1 MEDLTKEDLFQI
13 LEFYKSKIS
22 QQELTYLVLQLETN
36 KKIKSL
42 NDKIDS
48 DRADYL
54 RNIEIVQ
61 NHSVVL
67 VENEKKIKQKE
78 IENIIK
84 KYEKINNTVLEKKI
98 TK

>member
-1 MEDLTKEDLFQI
+1 MEDLTREDLFQI

-42 NDKIDS
+42 NDKMDS
-48 DRADYL
+48 DRADHL
-54 RNIEIVQ
+54 RNIEIMQ
-61 NHSVVL
+61 SHSVVL
-67 VENEKKIKQKE
+67 VENEKKIKEKE

-84 KYEKINNTVLEKKI
+84 KYEKIKNKVLEKK
-98 TK
+98 

>member
-1 MEDLTKEDLFQI
+1 MENLTKEDLFQI

-48 DRADYL
+48 DRADHL

-78 IENIIK
+78 IESIIK